1 MDITIKEIEKNLKTL
16 PKELFGQVN
25 DYIEFLK
32 YKHFKGKQ
40 YEVSEWQKEETQ
52 RRVDYFRNNP
62 HSFVSESEMN
72 DYLNDLDRGD

>member
-32 YKHFKGKQ
+32 HKHFKGKQ

-52 RRVDYFRNNP
+52 RRVDYFRNDP